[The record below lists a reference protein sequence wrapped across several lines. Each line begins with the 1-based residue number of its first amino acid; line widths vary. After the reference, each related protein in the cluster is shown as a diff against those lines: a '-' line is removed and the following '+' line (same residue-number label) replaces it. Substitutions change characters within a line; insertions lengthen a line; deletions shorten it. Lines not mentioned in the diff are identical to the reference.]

1 MKIFRILQGSV
12 TLRLIPVTKKEKEF
26 MVENIWTVSTFLNQ
40 KIK

>member
-26 MVENIWTVSTFLNQ
+26 MVENVWTVSTFLNQ